1 MSWSFFISGTLGLVT
16 KVALACPP
24 KPTAVNVAFLGLQS
38 YQSVLATFKHAR
50 QRLGEILSSCE
61 FLDAG
66 SLQVYLFGELN
77 QMEVYF
83 LRSVIRSET
92 YTNITNLYYL
102 CTKCQANKINLRRAI
117 GN

>member
-1 MSWSFFISGTLGLVT
+1 MFHPQHVFIQLGTYLYQKGINELVFFISGTLGLVT

-38 YQSVLATFKHAR
+38 YQSVLATFKQAR

-66 SLQVYLFGELN
+66 SLQVYLLG
-77 QMEVYF
+77 
-83 LRSVIRSET
+83 
-92 YTNITNLYYL
+92 
-102 CTKCQANKINLRRAI
+102 
-117 GN
+117 